1 MRNIKAGLLFL
12 GVLAV
17 SSAPVMAE
25 DVSTSTLCKVLPTY
39 KPDQSVNYTPGA
51 DVNGQM
57 VVPGDL
63 NKIMGNN
70 YDAVE
75 IPVEYNVLRN
85 MNITVPDGVRA
96 PAGVAMLRVYSNG
109 RVKYNDQDITHEAQN
124 LCTLRQPSASRVVVN

>member
-1 MRNIKAGLLFL
+1 MIKIKTGLLVL
-12 GVLAV
+12 GILAI
-17 SSAPVMAE
+17 SATPAVAE

-51 DVNGQM
+51 NMNGQM

-63 NKIMGNN
+63 NKVLRNN

-75 IPVEYNVLRN
+75 IPVEYNVLKN
-85 MNITVPDGVRA
+85 MNITVPNGVRA

-124 LCTLRQPSASRVVVN
+124 LCTLRQPSASSIRVN